1 MSTHPESSD
10 RPATTSP
17 TDLASMGAQL
27 SEVLNRFNELSVEM
41 MAQRRIIDQLVAS
54 GASDEQHEPL
64 PPGQSGPQPIFLPYT
79 QTFVTSQVINPPEEA
94 FTYSTHG
101 PQPAHVPHIQTN
113 PPHVQIPQN
122 YPPITMSM
130 AFEPRGPYYYPTAEP
145 FTLDTAAQG
154 KIEAGESSAPVDKN
168 LLKRLDRFEDFIRK
182 SQGLNKQGGL
192 DYNELCLFPDMQLP
206 MGFKT
211 PKFSKYDGTGNPKTH
226 LRMFAN
232 KLGKPIDDEN
242 LPVRLFPESLEGD
255 ALDWYSNLKP
265 EDMRSWMDL
274 STAFMRQYEYNCE
287 LAPTRATLEGTKRKP
302 SEDHKTYAKRWRKLA
317 AKVEPPMTENEI
329 VRTFIKAHDPPY
341 FEEIFR
347 MTGCSFAE
355 IVNKLEEF
363 DEFVKAGKII
373 NVSTLKM
380 QLEALQGQNVSGKK
394 SQSKGKE
401 EETAFVGNQGPS
413 ARPRFSN
420 RLAYSSPYPCYPN
433 FRPIHHTTINHSR
446 PRPNYPNVLTPPF
459 QNPQPSL
466 QTRPRPPFNPRP
478 IPPPS
483 PNYYYQQISDTQNST
498 SNRTFTNLGRPVD
511 QLYEQLKAVG
521 KIGVIPPKIYS
532 NRFPSDYDPQ
542 AVCAYHSGAPGHST
556 NDCRA
561 LKHEIQDMIEFGEI
575 VLRKKGEQGQSIST
589 NPFPEHKDAFEA
601 SNPNEEI

>member
-17 TDLASMGAQL
+17 TDLTNLGAQL
-27 SEVLNRFNELSVEM
+27 REVLNRFNELSVGM
-41 MAQRRIIDQLVAS
+41 MAQRRVIDQLVAS

-101 PQPAHVPHIQTN
+101 PQPAYVPHIQTN

-130 AFEPRGPYYYPTAEP
+130 PFEPRGPYYYPTAEP

-255 ALDWYSNLKP
+255 ALDWFSNLKP

-329 VRTFIKAHDPPY
+329 
-341 FEEIFR
+341 
-347 MTGCSFAE
+347 
-355 IVNKLEEF
+355 
-363 DEFVKAGKII
+363 AGKII

-380 QLEALQGQNVSGKK
+380 QLEALQGQNDSGKK

-420 RLAYSSPYPCYPN
+420 RLAYSSPYPYYPN

-483 PNYYYQQISDTQNST
+483 PNYYYQQTSDTQNST

-561 LKHEIQDMIEFGEI
+561 LKHKIQDMIEVGEI

-589 NPFPEHKDAFEA
+589 NSFPELKDAFEA

>member
-17 TDLASMGAQL
+17 TDLTNLGAQL
-27 SEVLNRFNELSVEM
+27 REVLNRFNELSVGM
-41 MAQRRIIDQLVAS
+41 MAQRRVIDQLVAS

-101 PQPAHVPHIQTN
+101 PQPAYVPHIQTN

-130 AFEPRGPYYYPTAEP
+130 PFEPRGPYYYPTAEP

-211 PKFSKYDGTGNPKTH
+211 PKFSN
-226 LRMFAN
+226 
-232 KLGKPIDDEN
+232 
-242 LPVRLFPESLEGD
+242 LEGD
-255 ALDWYSNLKP
+255 ALDWFSNLKP

-302 SEDHKTYAKRWRKLA
+302 PEDHKTYAKRWRKLA
-317 AKVEPPMTENEI
+317 AKVEPPMAENEI
-329 VRTFIKAHDPPY
+329 
-341 FEEIFR
+341 
-347 MTGCSFAE
+347 
-355 IVNKLEEF
+355 
-363 DEFVKAGKII
+363 AGKII

-380 QLEALQGQNVSGKK
+380 QLEALQGQNDSGKK

-420 RLAYSSPYPCYPN
+420 RLAYSSPYPYYPN

-483 PNYYYQQISDTQNST
+483 PNYYYQQTSDTQNST

-561 LKHEIQDMIEFGEI
+561 LKHKIQDMIEVGEI

-589 NPFPEHKDAFEA
+589 NSFPEHKDAFEA

>member
-17 TDLASMGAQL
+17 TDLTNLGAQL
-27 SEVLNRFNELSVEM
+27 REVLNRFNELSVGM
-41 MAQRRIIDQLVAS
+41 MAQRRVIDQLVAS

-101 PQPAHVPHIQTN
+101 PQPAYVPHIQTN

-130 AFEPRGPYYYPTAEP
+130 PFEPRGPYYYPTAEP

-182 SQGLNKQGGL
+182 NQGLNKQGGL

-211 PKFSKYDGTGNPKTH
+211 PKFSN
-226 LRMFAN
+226 
-232 KLGKPIDDEN
+232 
-242 LPVRLFPESLEGD
+242 LEGD
-255 ALDWYSNLKP
+255 ALDWFSNLKP

-274 STAFMRQYEYNCE
+274 STVFMRQYEYNCE

-329 VRTFIKAHDPPY
+329 
-341 FEEIFR
+341 
-347 MTGCSFAE
+347 
-355 IVNKLEEF
+355 
-363 DEFVKAGKII
+363 AGKII

-380 QLEALQGQNVSGKK
+380 QLEALQGQNDSGKK

-420 RLAYSSPYPCYPN
+420 RLAYSSPYPYYPN

-483 PNYYYQQISDTQNST
+483 PNYYYQQTSDTQNST

-561 LKHEIQDMIEFGEI
+561 LKHKIQDMIEVGEI

-589 NPFPEHKDAFEA
+589 NSFPEHKDAFEA